1 LVRIYDRKEEFSFL
15 ISINLVL
22 ATLVDYEINIVSAD
36 NYDIIMIK
44 VYLVVSN
51 QLT

>member
-1 LVRIYDRKEEFSFL
+1 LVRIYDSKEEFSFL
-15 ISINLVL
+15 YKSFL